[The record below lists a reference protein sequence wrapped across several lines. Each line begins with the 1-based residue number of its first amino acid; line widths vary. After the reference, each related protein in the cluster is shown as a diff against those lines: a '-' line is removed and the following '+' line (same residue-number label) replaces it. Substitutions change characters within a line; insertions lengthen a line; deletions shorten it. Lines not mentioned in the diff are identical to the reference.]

1 MKGCTWFIESPP
13 KNILDMVC
21 FHFQSLFFFASPIFG
36 NVPFLEWRCFFPA
49 CHMKHSGHAGLSGNA
64 STSTKSGGF
73 SDCQAERNGEGSLLG
88 CWEKVAIDVLT
99 VSDLASMRLLAEIHK
114 FTRERVMSHLATMKK
129 CYYFLRFLYV
139 ELKLVGLAHRSLT
152 GHQYG
157 TRPYY
162 RSPRGRRSLWI
173 LFVVF
178 LTAKPG

>member
-1 MKGCTWFIESPP
+1 MK
-13 KNILDMVC
+13 
-21 FHFQSLFFFASPIFG
+21 
-36 NVPFLEWRCFFPA
+36 R
-49 CHMKHSGHAGLSGNA
+49 SGHAGLSGNA
-64 STSTKSGGF
+64 STSTKSCGF

-88 CWEKVAIDVLT
+88 CWEKVAMDVLT

-139 ELKLVGLAHRSLT
+139 ELKLVGLAHRSLR

-162 RSPRGRRSLWI
+162 RSPRGE
-173 LFVVF
+173 LFVDLCGVF
-178 LTAKPG
+178 FFGKIWLMVVLATTCGGFEQFLFIHWVLICASCIILHTALSGGA